1 MSRKKDGDKE
11 VKSAKE
17 LVDEKVDKIEK
28 ENIEAEKVEKKEE
41 EKAEKKEQNN
51 EEAEPKAEYNFQ
63 LTFATY
69 IATLGTMGWQSLGK
83 LPNPATG
90 KIEINLMQT
99 KEVIDLLEI
108 LEEKTKGNLTKDEDN
123 ILKTTLSNL
132 RINYVEELKKTSGGN
147 S

>member
-1 MSRKKDGDKE
+1 MKKDGDKE

-28 ENIEAEKVEKKEE
+28 DPFEEAEEKKEE
-41 EKAEKKEQNN
+41 EKAEKTEQNN
-51 EEAEPKAEYNFQ
+51 EESEPKAEYNFK

-90 KIEINLMQT
+90 KIEINLIQT

-108 LEEKTKGNLTKDEDN
+108 LDEKTKGNLTKDEDN

-132 RINYVEELKKTSGGN
+132 RINYVEELKKASGGN